1 MHNSLLLYQVTIQD
15 TVNGEQALTV
25 PIDVEP
31 SFVALGPYHLATGMN
46 NRVWFYV
53 LAPGG
58 ECNMMCL
65 YYETPT
71 SYPHIPWQA
80 KIPYITFGVLT
91 VNVSLLSMFWVRSH
105 T

>member
-1 MHNSLLLYQVTIQD
+1 M
-15 TVNGEQALTV
+15 NGEQPITV

-58 ECNMMCL
+58 MFCSQQLCFEYEFFLNIIWYFNVQDFPGGRMLQRAQMCQQKGL
-65 YYETPT
+65 TWPC
-71 SYPHIPWQA
+71 WQDRV
-80 KIPYITFGVLT
+80 YNSSERV
-91 VNVSLLSMFWVRSH
+91 
-105 T
+105 